1 MRTRLRAPSAAAAGA
16 ALFAC
21 LTSAASA
28 QSGVV
33 WEKDGWRVQML
44 VSSRTALGCQA
55 IKGFSSTHDARR
67 GAAWGFISTVK
78 GDWGLAM
85 IGPAAERMAG
95 LQVTITVDDKVLHVA
110 VPRRLPNGITIIGQL
125 PADRMGAIAG
135 GQSLTFTASTT
146 SAQFSLAG
154 AGPAL
159 VAASKCATA
168 VREAAARLP
177 DGVPPAGSA
186 KSGTRPRLSAGTGF
200 YVSKSGQI
208 LTNAHVVQ
216 GCTTIAVKGHGDAS
230 ATPARVTASDEK
242 RDLAL
247 IALDTPQTKPHVVLT
262 WRRDTRLGEQVAIF
276 GFPYL
281 GALASSGTF
290 TRGDVTA
297 LAGVADNHA
306 HFQLSA
312 PVQQGNSGGPVVD
325 ERGHVVGV
333 VVAKLNA
340 LAVARAGGDIP
351 QNVNFAIKSTEAISF
366 MEANGITTSP
376 ANAGAARLSGPDLAE
391 RLRDGAVLIMCSGPA
406 NAKARRAEGGSSP
419 GRAERNTQSDGG
431 TAGIHTLNN
440 ESPSGFPS
448 PETIILNH
456 DRAGRARV
464 QSSPRA
470 P

>member
-1 MRTRLRAPSAAAAGA
+1 MRTCLRAPSVAAAGA
-16 ALFAC
+16 AIIAC

-67 GAAWGFISTVK
+67 SAAWGFISTVK

-95 LQVTITVDDKVLHVA
+95 LQVTITVDGKVLHVA

-125 PADRMGAIAG
+125 PADRMGVIAG
-135 GQSLTFTASTT
+135 GQSLTFAASTN

-177 DGVPPAGSA
+177 GGVPPPAAGT
-186 KSGTRPRLSAGTGF
+186 KSGAKPRLSAGTGF
-200 YVSKSGQI
+200 YVSKAGQI
-208 LTNAHVVQ
+208 LTNAHVVH
-216 GCTTIAVKGHGDAS
+216 GCSSIAVKGHGDAS

-247 IALDTPQTKPHVVLT
+247 IALDTPQTTPHVVLT
-262 WRRDTRLGEQVAIF
+262 WRRDTRLGEQIAIF

-325 ERGHVVGV
+325 ERGQVVGV

-366 MEANGITTSP
+366 MEANGITPAP

-406 NAKARRAEGGSSP
+406 NAKARRAEGESSP
-419 GRAERNTQSDGG
+419 GRAERNAHPTGG
-431 TAGIHTLNN
+431 
-440 ESPSGFPS
+440 
-448 PETIILNH
+448 
-456 DRAGRARV
+456 GRH
-464 QSSPRA
+464 SHS
-470 P
+470 

>member
-1 MRTRLRAPSAAAAGA
+1 MRTRLRAPSVAAAGA
-16 ALFAC
+16 ALIAC

-28 QSGVV
+28 QSQSGVV

-67 GAAWGFISTVK
+67 SAAWGFIRTVK

-95 LQVTITVDDKVLHVA
+95 LQVTITVDGKVLHVA
-110 VPRRLPNGITIIGQL
+110 VPHRLPNGITIIGQL

-135 GQSLTFTASTT
+135 GQSLTFTASTN

-177 DGVPPAGSA
+177 DGLPPAGGA
-186 KSGTRPRLSAGTGF
+186 KTGAKPRLSAGTGF

-216 GCTTIAVKGHGDAS
+216 GCSSIAVKGHGDAS

-247 IALDTPQTKPHVVLT
+247 IALDTPQTTPHVVLS
-262 WRRDTRLGEQVAIF
+262 WRRDARLGEQIAIF

-325 ERGHVVGV
+325 ERGQVVGV

-351 QNVNFAIKSTEAISF
+351 QNVNFAIKSAEAISF
-366 MEANGITTSP
+366 MEANGITAAP
-376 ANAGAARLSGPDLAE
+376 ANAGAAPLSGPDLAE

-406 NAKARRAEGGSSP
+406 NAPSNAKARRAEGGELTGP
-419 GRAERNTQSDGG
+419 G
-431 TAGIHTLNN
+431 
-440 ESPSGFPS
+440 
-448 PETIILNH
+448 
-456 DRAGRARV
+456 
-464 QSSPRA
+464 
-470 P
+470 